1 MKGWSE
7 ANQASQ
13 TQVTLVF
20 NDIKAAVTSVSSVRG
35 SAGQLPNPADL
46 RVGGKKV

>member
-1 MKGWSE
+1 MKGWIE

-20 NDIKAAVTSVSSVRG
+20 NDIKAAVTSARAVLG
-35 SAGQLPNPADL
+35 DQL
-46 RVGGKKV
+46 GGCHIQLT